1 MVYLNSFYFLLPS
14 MIPELPTF
22 ATIIKPG
29 MNSKVQRILG
39 ISLIVLTWIFWGLI
53 FVIPFLKLGVR
64 LSAILITALLIGTN
78 AFWIGLFLVGKEYAK
93 KFQVR
98 AKLKKWFQRKRSS

>member
-1 MVYLNSFYFLLPS
+1 VTSTCLSRKS
-14 MIPELPTF
+14 RELFTF
-22 ATIIKPG
+22 AFVSKNS
-29 MNSKVQRILG
+29 MNSKVQRVLG
-39 ISLIVLTWIFWGLI
+39 LSLILLTWVFWGII

-78 AFWIGLFLVGKEYAK
+78 AFWIGIFLVGKEYAK

-98 AKLKKWFQRKRSS
+98 AKLKKWFHRRGSS